1 MKFLLLFLPFV
12 LSYLLQDTPEASYWV
27 AWLGSIFILWFSL
40 SGRLKKLPGGYSL
53 RFQLFRP
60 IVFTQLV
67 FATYTALTSV
77 FYFLAVRRGE
87 LFVLPEGWA
96 PPSIA
101 MAAKAQGYYVLAHA
115 AVTTG
120 MFLAMNY
127 EDSGMYAIRARWG
140 HSRFLLGIA
149 SAFFLLTL
157 ITSQMPSMFQLTFR
171 FREIATAAAVFSF
184 ALALINKEGTLVW
197 LNALV
202 FTLTIVSALLSGW
215 KEEVLVLL
223 IFFFLVL
230 FPYYRRATLIVGSIS
245 LTAFVLI
252 MPAYSAIYRPLAWYG
267 NTSKEEASSMAFK
280 AILSGEA
287 DLTTISQAFAR
298 DRLSEIGLFVGY
310 LQQVPDKRP
319 FYGSRLVEQSLVNL
333 VPRMLWPEKPNTE
346 ALVMERVYEN
356 NIYSRRAII
365 SAKPQFVVDGY
376 LSAGAIGII
385 LSCLMYGV
393 LASVASRF
401 AERWF
406 GGYMM
411 GSGLV
416 YSGLFQIFWRGNS
429 FEFFVG
435 IVFWSTL
442 LMVVMFHLGRSLG
455 IVQRDY
461 TVRPPVPLRPIPV
474 AAARAVIVERDRT
487 RTTVPGV

>member
-1 MKFLLLFLPFV
+1 MKYVLLFLPFV
-12 LSYLLQDTPEASYWV
+12 LSYLLQDTPEVSYWV

-60 IVFTQLV
+60 IVFTQFV
-67 FATYTALTSV
+67 FASYTALTSV

-87 LFVLPEGWA
+87 FFVLPDGWA
-96 PPSIA
+96 QPSIS
-101 MAAKAQGYYVLAHA
+101 MAATAQGYYVLAHA
-115 AVTTG
+115 SVTTG
-120 MFLAMNY
+120 MFLAINY
-127 EDSGMYAIRARWG
+127 EDSGMYAIKPRWG

-157 ITSQMPSMFQLTFR
+157 IAWQMPSMFQLTFR

-202 FTLTIVSALLSGW
+202 FTLSIGSALLSGW

-230 FPYYRRATLIVGSIS
+230 FPYYRKVTLVVGGIS
-245 LTAFVLI
+245 LAAFVLI
-252 MPAYSAIYRPLAWYG
+252 MPAYSTIYRRLAWYG
-267 NTSKEEASSMAFK
+267 ETSKGEASAIAFK
-280 AILSGEA
+280 EIVSGKV
-287 DLTTISQAFAR
+287 DLVGMSQTFAR

-319 FYGSRLVEQSLVNL
+319 FYGSKIVEQSLVNL
-333 VPRMLWPEKPNTE
+333 VPRILWPDKPNTE
-346 ALVMERVYEN
+346 TLVMERVYEN

-376 LSAGAIGII
+376 LSAGAIGIF
-385 LSCLMYGV
+385 LSCLIYGV

-435 IVFWSTL
+435 IVFWSSV
-442 LMVVMFHLGRSLG
+442 LMVVMFQLGRTLG
-455 IVQRDY
+455 IVKRDY
-461 TVRPPVPLRPIPV
+461 TVRPPVPLRPIPI
-474 AAARAVIVERDRT
+474 AAARAVIVKRDRP
-487 RTTVPGV
+487 RTIAPGV